1 MKFEVMNRYSGAV
14 QCTAEIKCEEDAPV
28 SIKLGLAVRWAIK
41 HTANLARADL
51 AGADL
56 AGADLGGA
64 NLAGADLAGANL
76 AGADLAGADLAGADL
91 ARANLA
97 RANLARADLAGANLA
112 RANLAGANVIDGGL
126 RSDGYRFLA
135 VRDGETILVRAGC
148 RTLSF
153 EKAREWWSR
162 TRGGTRLGD
171 ESLALVDH
179 LERMARIAGWL

>member
-14 QCTAEIKCEEDAPV
+14 QCTAEIECEEDAPV

-41 HTANLARADL
+41 HKVNLG
-51 AGADL
+51 GADL
-56 AGADLGGA
+56 AV
-64 NLAGADLAGANL
+64 ADLAGANL
-76 AGADLAGADLAGADL
+76 AGAY
-91 ARANLA
+91 
-97 RANLARADLAGANLA
+97 LAGANLGG
-112 RANLAGANVIDGGL
+112 ANLAEAYLAGANLGGANLAVANVIDGGL

-153 EKAREWWSR
+153 ERAREWWNR
-162 TRGGTRLGD
+162 TRGATRLGD